1 MTNRY
6 QISDSP
12 EEQASSK
19 AFVAPTRKAGMSAY
33 RAVLWALV
41 VTLAIMN
48 GLSTAIGL
56 NFLVSAAFGGLTVVC
71 IALLVG
77 DYLKKNRER

>member
-33 RAVLWALV
+33 RAVLW
-41 VTLAIMN
+41 
-48 GLSTAIGL
+48 LSLIH
-56 NFLVSAAFGGLTVVC
+56 
-71 IALLVG
+71 I
-77 DYLKKNRER
+77 